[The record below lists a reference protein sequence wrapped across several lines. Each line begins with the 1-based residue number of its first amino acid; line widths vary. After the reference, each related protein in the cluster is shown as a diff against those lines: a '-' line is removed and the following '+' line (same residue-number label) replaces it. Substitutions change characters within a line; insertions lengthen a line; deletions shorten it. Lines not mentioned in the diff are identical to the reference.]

1 VKIILWI
8 VGLVAAALAVVALQ
22 FATMTYYGG
31 AQPENGALIVD
42 AKAVVR
48 IFVDQRGVNL
58 DEAQMKDAIKEFDR
72 LVMAEAES
80 IYQETGR
87 AIINANHILA
97 GGIDI
102 SDQFAARVIARWDA
116 EQ

>member
-1 VKIILWI
+1 MKIILRI
-8 VGLVAAALAVVALQ
+8 VGLVAGALAVVALQ
-22 FATMTYYGG
+22 IATLTYYGG
-31 AQPENGALIVD
+31 AQVENGALIVD

-48 IFVDQRGVNL
+48 IFIDERGVNL
-58 DEAQMKDAIKEFDR
+58 DEDQMKEAIKDFDR
-72 LVMAEAES
+72 MVMEEAES
-80 IYQETGR
+80 IYQSTGR

-102 SDQFAARVIARWDA
+102 SDQFATRVIARWDA

>member
-1 VKIILWI
+1 MKFILWI

-22 FATMTYYGG
+22 IATMTYYSG
-31 AQPENGALIVD
+31 AQQEKGALIVD

-48 IFVDQRGVNL
+48 VFIEQRGVNL
-58 DEAQMKDAIKEFDR
+58 DEAQMSDAIKQFDR

-80 IYQETGR
+80 IYQRTGR
-87 AIINANHILA
+87 PIINANHILA

-102 SDQFAARVIARWDA
+102 SDQFASRVIARWDA

>member
-8 VGLVAAALAVVALQ
+8 VGLVAGALAVVALQ

-31 AQPENGALIVD
+31 AQTENGALIVD
-42 AKAVVR
+42 AKSVVR
-48 IFVDQRGVNL
+48 IFIEERGVNL
-58 DEAQMKDAIKEFDR
+58 EEDQMGDAIGAFDR
-72 LVMAEAES
+72 LVMEEAES
-80 IYQETGR
+80 IYQATGR
-87 AIINANHILA
+87 PIINANHILA

-102 SDQFAARVIARWDA
+102 SDQFATRVIARWDA